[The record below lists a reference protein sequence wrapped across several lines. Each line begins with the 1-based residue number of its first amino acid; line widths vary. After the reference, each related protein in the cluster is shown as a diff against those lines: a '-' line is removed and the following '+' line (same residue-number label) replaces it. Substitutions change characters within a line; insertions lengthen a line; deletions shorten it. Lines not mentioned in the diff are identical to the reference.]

1 MNIFSIII
9 KIIACFLLMF
19 FDLAAFAFGLD
30 CLLAGGGEHSTTASS
45 ITMCVILLAF
55 SLLCALGT
63 LHLLKFS
70 KEMVLASLIMHE
82 IVLACFLGL
91 IISFPRH
98 TVQHITAGAIILL
111 LLIGGL
117 YAIVKVK
124 RSLRNERGE
133 DL

>member
-1 MNIFSIII
+1 MTVFAIII
-9 KIIACFLLMF
+9 KIFACFLLMF
-19 FDLAAFAFGLD
+19 FDLAALGFGLD
-30 CLLAGGGEHSTTASS
+30 CLAGDGEHSTTASS

-70 KEMVLASLIMHE
+70 KEMVLESLIMHE

-91 IISFPRH
+91 IISFPLH
-98 TVQHITAGAIILL
+98 TVQHITAGAIVLL
-111 LLIGGL
+111 LLICGV

-124 RSLRNERGE
+124 RSWQNGTKQ
-133 DL
+133 

>member
-19 FDLAAFAFGLD
+19 FDLATFAFGLS
-30 CLLAGGGEHSTTASS
+30 CLAGGGEYDS
-45 ITMCVILLAF
+45 IKDCIIMGVILLAF

-70 KEMVLASLIMHE
+70 KEMVLESLIMHE

-124 RSLRNERGE
+124 RSWQNGTKQ
-133 DL
+133 

>member
-1 MNIFSIII
+1 MTIFSIII

-19 FDLAAFAFGLD
+19 FDLAALGFGLD
-30 CLLAGGGEHSTTASS
+30 CLAGDGEHNTTASS

-70 KEMVLASLIMHE
+70 KKILLEYLIMHE
-82 IVLACFLGL
+82 IVLAGFLGL

-98 TVQHITAGAIILL
+98 TVQHITAGAIMLL

-124 RSLRNERGE
+124 RSVR
-133 DL
+133 

>member
-1 MNIFSIII
+1 MGIFEKII

-19 FDLAAFAFGLD
+19 FDLAAFAFGLS
-30 CLLAGGGEHSTTASS
+30 CLAGGGEHDS
-45 ITMCVILLAF
+45 IKDCIIMGVILLSS
-55 SLLCALGT
+55 SLPCALGT

-98 TVQHITAGAIILL
+98 TVQHITAGVIILL
-111 LLIGGL
+111 LLFGGV
-117 YAIVKVK
+117 YAIGKVK
-124 RSLRNERGE
+124 RSV
-133 DL
+133 

>member
-1 MNIFSIII
+1 MNIFSITI

-19 FDLAAFAFGLD
+19 FDIAAFGFGLA
-30 CLLAGGGEHSTTASS
+30 CLAGGGEHDS
-45 ITMCVILLAF
+45 IKDCIIMGVILLSS

-70 KEMVLASLIMHE
+70 KEMVLESLIMHE

-98 TVQHITAGAIILL
+98 TVQHITAGVIILL
-111 LLIGGL
+111 LLFGGV
-117 YAIVKVK
+117 YAIGKVK
-124 RSLRNERGE
+124 RSVR
-133 DL
+133 

>member
-1 MNIFSIII
+1 MNIFSITI

-30 CLLAGGGEHSTTASS
+30 CLAGGGEHSTTASS

-70 KEMVLASLIMHE
+70 KEMVLESLIMHE
-82 IVLACFLGL
+82 IVLVCFLGL

-98 TVQHITAGAIILL
+98 TVQHITAGVIILL
-111 LLIGGL
+111 LLIGGV

-124 RSLRNERGE
+124 RSWQNGTKQ
-133 DL
+133 

>member
-1 MNIFSIII
+1 MKVFSIII
-9 KIIACFLLMF
+9 RIIAVILLIF
-19 FDLAAFAFGLD
+19 FDLAAFSFGLS
-30 CLLAGGGEHSTTASS
+30 CLADGGEAAPCKNDIATG
-45 ITMCVILLAF
+45 IILLAF

-70 KEMVLASLIMHE
+70 KKMILESLIMHE

-111 LLIGGL
+111 LLFGGL

-124 RSLRNERGE
+124 RSVR
-133 DL
+133 

>member
-1 MNIFSIII
+1 MNIFAIII

-19 FDLAAFAFGLD
+19 LDITAFGFGLS
-30 CLLAGGGEHSTTASS
+30 CLAGGGEHDS
-45 ITMCVILLAF
+45 IEDCIIMCVILLAF

-70 KEMVLASLIMHE
+70 KEMVLESLIMHE

-111 LLIGGL
+111 LLFGGL

-124 RSLRNERGE
+124 RSLRNEYGG
-133 DL
+133 DI

>member
-1 MNIFSIII
+1 MGIFEKII

-19 FDLAAFAFGLD
+19 FDLAAFAFGLS
-30 CLLAGGGEHSTTASS
+30 CLAGGGEHDS
-45 ITMCVILLAF
+45 IKDCIIMGVILLSS

-91 IISFPRH
+91 IISFPKH
-98 TVQHITAGAIILL
+98 TIQNITAGVIILL
-111 LLIGGL
+111 LLFGGV
-117 YAIVKVK
+117 YAIGKVK
-124 RSLRNERGE
+124 RSV
-133 DL
+133 